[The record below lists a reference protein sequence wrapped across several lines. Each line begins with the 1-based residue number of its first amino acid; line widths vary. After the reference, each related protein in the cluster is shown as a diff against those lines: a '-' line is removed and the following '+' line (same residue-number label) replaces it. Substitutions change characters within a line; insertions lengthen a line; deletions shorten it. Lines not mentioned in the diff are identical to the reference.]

1 MISTILLL
9 LAAPIPAEV
18 PVRVC
23 GVSVSRS
30 GSSILA
36 RDDGVQVL
44 DARGSAA
51 AAGMVPGGFAEGMTY
66 CVDLVGPASARR
78 VVGAYRQFSWVS

>member
-1 MISTILLL
+1 MITALL
-9 LAAPIPAEV
+9 LAIAASPPAEV

-23 GVSVSRS
+23 GVAVANS
-30 GSSILA
+30 GSLELA

-51 AAGMVPGGFAEGMTY
+51 AAGMVPGGFVEGMTY
-66 CVDLVGPASARR
+66 CVDLVGSASARR